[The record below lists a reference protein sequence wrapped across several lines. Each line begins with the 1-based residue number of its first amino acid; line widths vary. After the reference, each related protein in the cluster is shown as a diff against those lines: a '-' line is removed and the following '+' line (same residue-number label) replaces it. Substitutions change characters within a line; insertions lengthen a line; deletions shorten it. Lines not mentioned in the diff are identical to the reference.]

1 MKQVLINWRHLLS
14 TQALTIEHLHYRR
27 TVYIYSVAEDSSN
40 SGRTNLWLLTNIW
53 TRTEFWLAWKC
64 GKQPLAELSSVKAKV
79 FKKQLFALF
88 GNFSI
93 KCFFSFSL
101 KLHSISLPPF
111 FLPLSSLS
119 FAQLQQKLRTHAHFL
134 FGTSAHLFHTLTHT
148 DTHGHSILSRT
159 PSPSPTVS
167 LWKQTISA
175 KPSCAHYTH
184 THARK
189 NAQYAHFYPPA
200 TLPLQPSSTLFQKF
214 PFSVLALT
222 TKAFEYKNIRERVKA
237 EVRKLEKAKLTRKK
251 IKR

>member
-1 MKQVLINWRHLLS
+1 M
-14 TQALTIEHLHYRR
+14 
-27 TVYIYSVAEDSSN
+27 
-40 SGRTNLWLLTNIW
+40 
-53 TRTEFWLAWKC
+53 
-64 GKQPLAELSSVKAKV
+64 
-79 FKKQLFALF
+79 
-88 GNFSI
+88 
-93 KCFFSFSL
+93 FFSFSL

-119 FAQLQQKLRTHAHFL
+119 YAQLQQKLRTHAHFL

-237 EVRKLEKAKLTRKK
+237 EVRKLEKAWREKKSNVRKK
-251 IKR
+251 LFSPKLDLSIGGLEAPLIAKWSGVMGIGDWPSWNLTSIDAK